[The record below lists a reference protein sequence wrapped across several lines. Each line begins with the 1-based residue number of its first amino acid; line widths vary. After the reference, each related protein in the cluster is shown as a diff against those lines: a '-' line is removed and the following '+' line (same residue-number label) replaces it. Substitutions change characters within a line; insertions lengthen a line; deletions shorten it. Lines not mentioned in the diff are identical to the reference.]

1 MRGGLVALS
10 EQLGSG
16 WKRHS
21 LDAAGLV
28 AARRA
33 AKHEVGQWVMGACAP
48 AGVADLQPFMLLEIA
63 PTGGNEGWEFQA
75 ELTHHTM

>member
-1 MRGGLVALS
+1 MRGGVLVLS

-16 WKRHS
+16 WKRNS
-21 LDAAGLV
+21 LDAPGLV

-33 AKHEVGQWVMGACAP
+33 AKHEVRQWVMGACAP
-48 AGVADLQPFMLLEIA
+48 AGVAGRRPFMLLEIQ
-63 PTGGNEGWEFQA
+63 PTGGNDGWEFQA